1 MTATTANMQTSYSTR
16 RRYRVSTSTFL
27 SGVRLHPNGRSL
39 QVRIHPFPSKA
50 GFPLDGIAANAY
62 ALELL
67 RRKSQGIL
75 VPPSRSSAATLA
87 DIAAEYLERLQT
99 VGGKR
104 KVPYS
109 PAGLEH
115 AHRCCRPW
123 LGEPTPDRWVKGG
136 GRISA
141 LQALDEK
148 GTPLG
153 SLPLSTLSV
162 RQIELYLERR
172 SETTPRAAVGEYQ
185 ALVGIL
191 RLAARRG
198 EPFDRGL
205 LALDPLRRRPKPRKT
220 LLTFEQLNTL
230 AQYAPEHQRRLFL
243 LGGTLGNRIG
253 ELLKAEDSWLDVA
266 TCTLTL
272 PVWACK
278 ERREKILDLL
288 PEELA
293 VLRAQRLVRS
303 PSTVNGAGG
312 TPLLFPR
319 KHGTPWKTSG
329 GFWAEVILPMRHKAA
344 QAWRA
349 EHDLAADAETPFDT
363 FAPHDLRRIA
373 ATTLRAM
380 GVDAELVARRLGHAD
395 QGQLV
400 DQVYAADTRRDRL
413 RAELERIASGGGIA
427 R

>member
-1 MTATTANMQTSYSTR
+1 M
-16 RRYRVSTSTFL
+16 STSTYL
-27 SGVRLHPNGRSL
+27 SGVRVHPNGRSL
-39 QVRIHPFPSKA
+39 QVRVHPFPSKA
-50 GFPLDGIAANAY
+50 GFPLDGAEANAY
-62 ALELL
+62 ALELQ
-67 RRKSQGIL
+67 RRKSQGVL
-75 VPPSRSSAATLA
+75 VAPSRSASTVTLA
-87 DIAAEYLERLQT
+87 TIAGEYLERLRT

-109 PAGLEH
+109 DAGMEQ
-115 AHRCCRPW
+115 AHKCCRPW
-123 LGEPTPDRWVKGG
+123 LGEPTPDRWARGG

-153 SLPLSTLSV
+153 TLPLSALSV
-162 RQIELYLERR
+162 RPVELYLERR
-172 SETTPRAAVGEYQ
+172 TELTPRAAVGEYQ

-198 EPFDRGL
+198 ETFDQGL
-205 LALDPLRRRPKPRKT
+205 LGLDPLRRRPKPRKT
-220 LLTFEQLNTL
+220 ILTFEQLQFL

-253 ELLKAEDSWLDVA
+253 ELLQAEDSWLDIA
-266 TCTLTL
+266 THTLTL
-272 PVWACK
+272 PRWVCK

-293 VLRAQRLVRS
+293 VLREQRLVRS
-303 PSTVNGAGG
+303 PDTVNGRDG
-312 TPLLFPR
+312 TPLFFPR
-319 KHGTPWKTSG
+319 RHGTPWTTSG
-329 GFWAEVILPMRHKAA
+329 SFWSDVILPTRRKAA
-344 QAWRA
+344 AAWRA
-349 EHDLAADAETPFDT
+349 EQHSVGVDAETPFDT

-373 ATTLRAM
+373 ATTLRTM

-400 DQVYAADTRRDRL
+400 DQVYATDTRRERL
-413 RAELERIASGGGIA
+413 RAELDAIAQAGGIA
-427 R
+427 GRS